1 MHRSRIA
8 FGAMSVR
15 QNLVLAFFVVFLV
28 FQLIVPAFALL
39 AARPARFGWQMYSAL
54 PNVPRAWT
62 VKADGTAEPVDMTH
76 VFAIQ
81 RAEIDY
87 AAVLLAG
94 LCEATDAVAIKVQGA
109 DSSTPEMVACH

>member
-1 MHRSRIA
+1 
-8 FGAMSVR
+8 MSMR
-15 QNLVLAFFVVFLV
+15 QSLALAFFVVFLV
-28 FQLIVPAFALL
+28 FQLTVPTFALF

-62 VKADGTAEPVDMTH
+62 VKADGTEEPVDMTH
-76 VFAIQ
+76 LFAMQ

-87 AAVLLAG
+87 AAVMLAG
-94 LCEATDAVAIKVQGA
+94 LCDASDAVAIKVQGA